1 MDNVLS
7 SGVGV
12 ILVIYIY
19 VELYFNLIKLF
30 KGLVILLDL
39 AFQLI
44 IKEIGVI
51 FEIVELARFDYEVV
65 F

>member
-12 ILVIYIY
+12 ILVVYIY
-19 VELYFNLIKLF
+19 VELYLNLIKLF

-39 AFQLI
+39 VFQII
-44 IKEIGVI
+44 IKEIGSI
-51 FEIVELARFDYEVV
+51 FEIVELIRFDYEVV

>member
-12 ILVIYIY
+12 ILVVYIY
-19 VELYFNLIKLF
+19 VELYLNLIKLF

-39 AFQLI
+39 
-44 IKEIGVI
+44 
-51 FEIVELARFDYEVV
+51 V